1 MNHIDTIKAHSP
13 EAVAKASIKTFFNIC
28 EKWDLTVDE
37 ILRLLGTPSRAT
49 FFKWK
54 RGEVSKLSQDQL
66 TRVSIV
72 LGVYKALRIL
82 FPTEEQANK
91 WLSKPN
97 THFGGE
103 PAKVK
108 FCSGNILSMIDV
120 RRYLDAIRGLTAK

>member
-1 MNHIDTIKAHSP
+1 MNHIETIQAHSP
-13 EAVAKASIKTFFNIC
+13 EVVAKTSLNAFFNIC
-28 EKWDLTVDE
+28 DKWELSVDE
-37 ILRLLGTPSRAT
+37 VLRLLGTPSRAT

-54 RGEVSKLSQDQL
+54 RGDVSKLSQDQL

-103 PAKVK
+103 AAKKK
-108 FCSGNILSMIDV
+108 FCSGSILSMIDV
-120 RRYLDAIRGLTAK
+120 RRYLDAVRG